1 MKKLPDKIFR
11 QVEIVAKKV
20 LNDLKSKGHVIPTS
34 ESNGSIRFE
43 NFIVKKNN
51 DLYTITGKND
61 QVIADNINLPH
72 TAAVLANGLALGKI
86 VDSDLIKLDREYGYR
101 QFDEDLF
108 LAAQKRKKN
117 SLDQILFYQ
126 TKYEIN
132 KLKKDA
138 VKNRILE
145 SFRKLTT
152 IR

>member
-1 MKKLPDKIFR
+1 MKKIPDKIFHK
-11 QVEIVAKKV
+11 VEIVAKQV
-20 LNDLKSKGHVIPTS
+20 LKDLKNKGHVVPTS
-34 ESNGSIRFE
+34 EANGTIRFE

-51 DLYTITGKND
+51 DLYTITGKNN
-61 QVIADNINLPH
+61 QIIADNINLPH

-101 QFDEDLF
+101 QFDEDVF
-108 LAAQKRKKN
+108 LAAKKRKKN